1 MDTIFALATALG
13 RAGVAVIRLSGGDA
27 FSIAKGVL
35 GSLPK
40 VGEARLRK
48 LRDAEGAVVDEA
60 LVLCFEAGRSFTG
73 EDVVEFQLHG
83 APVIV
88 ARVQALLS
96 EGGARQAD
104 PGEFT
109 RRGLENG
116 MLDLTQV
123 EGLSDLLDAETE
135 AQRVQAMRVFSGA
148 LGARQEEWR
157 KDLIRAA
164 ALLEATIDFADEEV
178 PEDVSDEVLEL
189 LDRTSQELNKQVA
202 GARSAERLRSGFEVA
217 IVGSP
222 NVGKSSFINRLAGRE
237 AAITSNIAGT
247 TRDIVEVR
255 MDLRGLPVTLLDTAG
270 LRETEDTVERLGI
283 ARARERAAQA
293 DLRIFLTLDGTF
305 DEDLFSPDDLVVGA
319 QADVIDH
326 HGPSVSSK
334 TGEGLDRVLG
344 QVADILGN
352 RSSDASLA
360 IRQRQAD
367 AMRRSLELIT
377 TARPLVVAGE
387 EVAELAAEE
396 IRRAIHAL
404 DALIGRVD
412 VESVL
417 DEIFLSFCLGK

>member
-13 RAGVAVIRLSGGDA
+13 RAGVAVVRLSGRDA
-27 FSIAKGVL
+27 LSIASALIGP
-35 GSLPK
+35 LPN
-40 VGEARLRK
+40 VGEARLRRV
-48 LRDAEGAVVDEA
+48 RDGAGAVVDEA
-60 LVLCFEAGRSFTG
+60 LVLCFAAGRSFTG

-83 APVIV
+83 ASVIV
-88 ARVQALLS
+88 ARVQALLAQN
-96 EGGARQAD
+96 GARQAD

-109 RRGLENG
+109 RRALENG

-135 AQRVQAMRVFSGA
+135 AQRIQAMRVFSGA
-148 LGARQEEWR
+148 LGQRQEVWR

-164 ALLEATIDFADEEV
+164 ALLEATIDFADEDV
-178 PEDVSDEVLEL
+178 PEDVSEEVLDL
-189 LDRTSQELNKQVA
+189 LDRTSVGLKKEVA

-217 IVGSP
+217 ILGPP
-222 NVGKSSFINRLAGRE
+222 NVGKSSFLNALAGRE

-270 LRETEDTVERLGI
+270 LRETDDTIEQLGI

-293 DLRIFLTLDGTF
+293 DLRIFLTLDDSYDEGLF
-305 DEDLFSPDDLVVGA
+305 LAEDLIVGA
-319 QADVIDH
+319 QADIVDH
-326 HGPSVSSK
+326 QGLSVSSK
-334 TGEGLDRVLG
+334 TGEGLEQVLD
-344 QVADILGN
+344 QVAELLSN

-367 AMRRSLELIT
+367 AMRRSLEFIE
-377 TARPLVVAGE
+377 TARPIVLTGE